1 MTPDAQ
7 VNMPMVELADRLV
20 DDFDVVDL
28 LTSLSDHCVNVLD
41 VQAAG
46 VMLVSPGGDLRV
58 IASSSAAMR
67 DLELFE
73 QQREEG
79 PCHDCFVTGGPIL
92 NTKLAAV
99 GDRWPHFAPRALDA
113 GFRSAHALPMHLR
126 QQTIGALNLLRADEG
141 ELGRDEVVLAQGFAD
156 IATLAVVQH
165 RVAADVRLLNESLS
179 VAVNNRV
186 TIEQAKGVVAEHT
199 GLDMDQ
205 TFTRLRY
212 HATMHEARLVDVAR
226 DIVDG
231 TLQPAALEPPR

>member
-7 VNMPMVELADRLV
+7 VTMTMAELADRLV

-28 LTSLSDHCVNVLD
+28 LTSLSDHCVDVLD

-58 IASSSAAMR
+58 IASSSAEMR

-73 QQREEG
+73 QQSEEG
-79 PCHDCFVTGGPIL
+79 PCHDCYVTGEPIL

-126 QQTIGALNLLRADEG
+126 HLTIGALNLFRADEG
-141 ELGRDEVVLAQGFAD
+141 QLDRDEVVLAQGFAD

-165 RVAADVRLLNESLS
+165 RVAADVGLLNERLS
-179 VAVNNRV
+179 VAVNDRV
-186 TIEQAKGVVAEHT
+186 IIEQAKGVVAERT

-205 TFTRLRY
+205 TFTRLRS
-212 HATMHEARLVDVAR
+212 HAKVHSIRLVNVAR

-231 TLQPAALEPPR
+231 TLQPAVLDPLR